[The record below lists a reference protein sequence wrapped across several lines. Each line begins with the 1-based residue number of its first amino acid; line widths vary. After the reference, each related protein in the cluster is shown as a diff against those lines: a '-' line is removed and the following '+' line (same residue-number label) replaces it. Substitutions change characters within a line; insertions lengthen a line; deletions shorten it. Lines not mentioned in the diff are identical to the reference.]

1 MKKNSFSGFTFLEV
15 LVAIAILSI
24 AVTVVMQLF
33 SADLRAISVSE
44 DYVNAAIKANIK
56 MRDILSDDELFETSY
71 SDTTDD
77 GYSIDVSITESL
89 KERTESLQVRLL
101 EIALTISWTRGIKER
116 SFTVRTL
123 KLVSREI

>member
-1 MKKNSFSGFTFLEV
+1 
-15 LVAIAILSI
+15 
-24 AVTVVMQLF
+24 
-33 SADLRAISVSE
+33 
-44 DYVNAAIKANIK
+44 
-56 MRDILSDDELFETSY
+56 MREILSDDELFETSY
-71 SDTTDD
+71 GDTTDD
-77 GYSIDVSITESL
+77 GYTIDVSITESL